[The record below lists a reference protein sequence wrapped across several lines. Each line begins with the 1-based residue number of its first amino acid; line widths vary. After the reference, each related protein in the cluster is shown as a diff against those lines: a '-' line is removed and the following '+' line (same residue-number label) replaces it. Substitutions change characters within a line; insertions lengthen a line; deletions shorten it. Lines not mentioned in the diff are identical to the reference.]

1 MVALASERKPAM
13 EKFITVR
20 SSRRDV
26 PLLGPTLRG
35 ARMGLRAWM
44 RKRHTAK
51 VLAELSLEQIRD
63 CGIES
68 PQLNVPVIEVPRG
81 LMQRLVSAR

>member
-1 MVALASERKPAM
+1 
-13 EKFITVR
+13 
-20 SSRRDV
+20 
-26 PLLGPTLRG
+26 
-35 ARMGLRAWM
+35 
-44 RKRHTAK
+44 